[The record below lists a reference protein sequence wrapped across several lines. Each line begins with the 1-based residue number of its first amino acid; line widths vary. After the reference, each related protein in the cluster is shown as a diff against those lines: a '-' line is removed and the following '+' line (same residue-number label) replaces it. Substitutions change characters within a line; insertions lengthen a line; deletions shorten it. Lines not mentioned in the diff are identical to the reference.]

1 MRIGILE
8 DDTDNAILLNTRLG
22 QAGYITETYDDEMKL
37 LGRLTFEP
45 TRFDALLLNWLVLK
59 QPSKGQAIQHIRKVR
74 PDIPILLISTM
85 PDEEFES
92 MQQLYKGVEVLRT
105 LSEVIESL
113 KRAQNKGR

>member
-8 DDTDNAILLNTRLG
+8 DDADNAVLLDTRLG
-22 QAGYITETYDDEMKL
+22 EAGHITEIYDDEMKI

-59 QPSKGQAIQHIRKVR
+59 QPPKGQAIQHIRKVR

-92 MQQLYKGVEVLRT
+92 MQQLYTRVESLRAI
-105 LSEVIESL
+105 SEVIEFL
-113 KRAQNKGR
+113 KRAQNKRM